1 MIAFYCLCTVSFN
14 SIIYSSNE
22 NNHLLVLD
30 VRIVMGAERG
40 GEGSKV
46 LHLFL
51 DLLQVT
57 PVLCD
62 TMHFFVRSISI

>member
-1 MIAFYCLCTVSFN
+1 
-14 SIIYSSNE
+14 
-22 NNHLLVLD
+22 
-30 VRIVMGAERG
+30 MGVGERW
-40 GEGSKV
+40 EGSKV

-62 TMHFFVRSISI
+62 TMHFFVRGISI

>member
-1 MIAFYCLCTVSFN
+1 
-14 SIIYSSNE
+14 
-22 NNHLLVLD
+22 
-30 VRIVMGAERG
+30 MGVERG